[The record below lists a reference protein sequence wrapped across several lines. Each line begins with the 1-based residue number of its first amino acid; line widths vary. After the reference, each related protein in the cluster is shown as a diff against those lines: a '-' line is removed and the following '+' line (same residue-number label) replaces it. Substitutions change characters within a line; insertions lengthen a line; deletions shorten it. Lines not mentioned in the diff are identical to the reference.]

1 MSESEK
7 VSVRILNKFSPSTYE
22 EFTRDG
28 DQYMRVRGVAAVA
41 ETVMNQQL
49 YPSEVVESM
58 AKQATGILA
67 PISHP
72 PEVEGKMLP
81 AESAK
86 ALENGYAF
94 TSVESASFENG
105 ELRVSLVT
113 NLSRSEGLELV
124 NRYIDA
130 VKKRKEIGLSTGG
143 DGLAVVES
151 GVKNGSA
158 YKMRMIEADLNHIA
172 ILIGEDAAGKE
183 FGTQIHNTKEGK
195 KMPEETQI
203 KPSFDTP
210 ALITQVISNAL
221 QKNINIGQHMQAM
234 SANQHDPAALAAAI
248 VNAFSSQE
256 VINATIENFKRELGF
271 DIDEAKEMIAQ
282 KTEFTA
288 FVNAKKAK
296 RDELVKT
303 AVQNSQGKTAE
314 DFKSWPDE
322 ALEAHFKNDD
332 KGSEIN
338 SIGEGGK
345 PEPADIDFLVN

>member
-1 MSESEK
+1 MSEPEK
-7 VSVRILNKFSPSTYE
+7 VSVRVLNKFSPSTYE

-49 YPSEVVESM
+49 YPSDVVESM
-58 AKQATGILA
+58 SKQAAGILA

-113 NLSRSEGLELV
+113 NLSRSKGLGLV
-124 NRYIDA
+124 ERYVDA
-130 VKKRKEIGLSTGG
+130 VKNRKEIGLSTGG

-151 GVKNGSA
+151 GLKNGSA
-158 YKMRMIEADLNHIA
+158 YDMRMIEADLNHIA
-172 ILIGEDAAGKE
+172 ILIDEDAAGKE
-183 FGTQIHNTKEGK
+183 FGTKIHNTRGG
-195 KMPEETQI
+195 KMPEETV
-203 KPSFDTP
+203 KPSFDT
-210 ALITQVISNAL
+210 AAMITQVISNAL
-221 QKNINIGQHMQAM
+221 QKNINIGKHMQAM
-234 SANQHDPAALAAAI
+234 SANQHDPTALAAAI
-248 VNAFSSQE
+248 VNAFTSQE
-256 VINATIENFKRELGF
+256 VANATIENFKKELGF
-271 DIDEAKEMIAQ
+271 DIGEAKEMIAQ